1 MDSLST
7 EIFITEKN
15 VHDLYSALKVKVISA
30 YLKDKSSFSV
40 LKKFHVSSCLLGIY
54 LI

>member
-1 MDSLST
+1 MDSLSI
-7 EIFITEKN
+7 EIFTTGKN
-15 VHDLYSALKVKVISA
+15 AHNLYSALKVKVISTF
-30 YLKDKSSFSV
+30 LKDKSSFSV